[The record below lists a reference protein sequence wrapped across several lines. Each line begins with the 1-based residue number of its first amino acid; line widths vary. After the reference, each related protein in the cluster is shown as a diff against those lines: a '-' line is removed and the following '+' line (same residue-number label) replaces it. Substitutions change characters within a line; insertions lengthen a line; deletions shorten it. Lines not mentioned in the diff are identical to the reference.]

1 MTVDTDAL
9 RDLLCARLCEDVGVV
24 ARPDNEIMLRTH
36 FKFPDGD
43 GYPFHL
49 AEAPAGGLRLS
60 DHGHTLMH
68 ISYEHDV
75 DSFLSGTR
83 GMLLER
89 IVGESGLLFDEG
101 VFSFETSAE
110 RLPEAIFAFGQAL
123 TRIYDLTLLSRS
135 NVGSTFYD
143 DLADYLTDF
152 VDESKVE
159 KDYLPEVPERGS
171 LSGRLSDRRQER
183 RPALSLRRAES
194 RQGSFDNDHA
204 RVLPSPAVGLRV
216 DHRLPES
223 ARDSQDRSGPTL
235 RCRRRH
241 DLVACIDQRPES
253 QALASS
259 RLKRSTT
266 GGSTMARRTRPK
278 KAKQVESFVYDER
291 RTNIPSAEDRS
302 LMEEDDLTPI
312 QVGLQAAQSRPR
324 PSVGLARQG

>member
-159 KDYLPEVPERGS
+159 KDYLPDVPNAEAYPVDYRIEGK
-171 LSGRLSDRRQER
+171 SGVPLFLYGVPNRDKARLTTIMLGYFHRQQLDFESIIVFQNQPEIPRTDLARLSDVGGDMISSL
-183 RPALSLRRAES
+183 ASTNDLSRKLLRR
-194 RQGSFDNDHA
+194 
-204 RVLPSPAVGLRV
+204 
-216 DHRLPES
+216 
-223 ARDSQDRSGPTL
+223 
-235 RCRRRH
+235 
-241 DLVACIDQRPES
+241 VA
-253 QALASS
+253 
-259 RLKRSTT
+259 
-266 GGSTMARRTRPK
+266 
-278 KAKQVESFVYDER
+278 
-291 RTNIPSAEDRS
+291 
-302 LMEEDDLTPI
+302 
-312 QVGLQAAQSRPR
+312 
-324 PSVGLARQG
+324 